1 MRAIRGVFAI
11 IILSAVLF
19 YALLN
24 VIFAPVKET
33 ALSPVKSYR
42 ISGFTPSDLLE
53 DINIPAW
60 DVTFVRYD
68 LYLFVE

>member
-1 MRAIRGVFAI
+1 MRAVRGVLAI

-19 YALLN
+19 YTLSN

-33 ALSPVKSYR
+33 ALSPVKSFR
-42 ISGFTPSDLLE
+42 ISGYTPSDLLE

-60 DVTFVRYD
+60 DVTYVRSDY
-68 LYLFVE
+68 YFF